1 MSDATHPL
9 NTAVRVTVNGDPV
22 ELAVGTTLADLIA
35 QLGHE
40 PKAVATAVN
49 GEFVARVARA
59 DRLLAEGA
67 QVTCF
72 QPIVGG

>member
-9 NTAVRVTVNGDPV
+9 SAAVRVTVNGNPV
-22 ELAVGTTLADLIA
+22 ELAVGTTLAGLIV

-40 PKAVATAVN
+40 PQAVATAVN
-49 GEFVARVARA
+49 GEFVARHARVQ
-59 DRLLAEGA
+59 RLLAEGA